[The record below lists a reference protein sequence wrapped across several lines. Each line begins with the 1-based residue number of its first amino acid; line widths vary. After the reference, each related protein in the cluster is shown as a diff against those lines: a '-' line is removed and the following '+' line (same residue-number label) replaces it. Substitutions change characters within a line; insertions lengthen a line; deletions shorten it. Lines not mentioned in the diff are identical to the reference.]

1 LLVEI
6 SVKTADGPRMQEINT
21 SLFQARLHDI
31 SNIHKRSH
39 FKARIL
45 KTTTKS
51 ALRAGT
57 S

>member
-1 LLVEI
+1 LLIES
-6 SVKTADGPRMQEINT
+6 SVKTTDGPRMPEINT

-31 SNIHKRSH
+31 SNIHNRSH

-51 ALRAGT
+51 ALQACT